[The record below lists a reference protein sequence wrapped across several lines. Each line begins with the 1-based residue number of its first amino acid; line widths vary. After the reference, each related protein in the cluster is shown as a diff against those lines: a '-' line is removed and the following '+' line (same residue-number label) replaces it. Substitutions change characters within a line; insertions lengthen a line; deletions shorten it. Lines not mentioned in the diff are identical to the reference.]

1 MPRRPATRAERSF
14 PYATSAMRRLCPSST
29 TAWSRTAL
37 AASVANPR
45 PHADRTS
52 AYPISSSSFP
62 SISQW
67 ASPHRPRNDR
77 RLPIEYGQMTV
88 PLEREGLH
96 APGKPR
102 GGLLRRLDPADPFRH
117 LRVGVQARKAI
128 QILRAHRAKSEP
140 LGLDHAL
147 HTSTLSKNSLPRR
160 PVRRF
165 TWRVRLLARATGPRA
180 SRICG

>member
-14 PYATSAMRRLCPSST
+14 PYATSAMSRLCPSST

-37 AASVANPR
+37 AASVANP
-45 PHADRTS
+45 
-52 AYPISSSSFP
+52 
-62 SISQW
+62 
-67 ASPHRPRNDR
+67 SPPRRSHERVPDLELVVPLDLPVGEAAPPEER
-77 RLPIEYGQMTV
+77 SRLPIEHGQMAV

-96 APGKPR
+96 APRKPR
-102 GGLLRRLDPADPFRH
+102 GGLIRRLDPADPFRH

-140 LGLDHAL
+140 FGLDHAL
-147 HTSTLSKNSLPRR
+147 HTSTLSKNSPPRR

-165 TWRVRLLARATGPRA
+165 TWRVRRSSRLRPAR